1 MAINPQSFSHRL
13 QTRRGRGLNYAQLAP
28 HTLRKQAS
36 KPASKREREGKGEGT
51 STCGGL
57 GPLRPG
63 GRRQNPHKKRKSRDG
78 CDLGVS
84 IVWTTKDCQG
94 CVMTWLGLVV
104 SSCLS
109 WFLQLHIARL
119 ETDFASEILR
129 SLHSTARR
137 GAGAATRAVA
147 DP

>member
-1 MAINPQSFSHRL
+1 MLNSHL
-13 QTRRGRGLNYAQLAP
+13 TRCASKQAS
-28 HTLRKQAS
+28 KQAS

-109 WFLQLHIARL
+109 WFLQLHTARL